1 MSKFLKP
8 HVHNQSLLNVKPGDP
23 DGFVS
28 KDGMWAAVPLAGK
41 KKGFC
46 IIHNGSQVYS
56 VKTYKQAL
64 DYIKKYSKI
73 KKEKLHPLWRTFY
86 DRKGTKK
93 QRCTWTF
100 L

>member
-1 MSKFLKP
+1 MPKFQKP
-8 HVHNQSLLNVKPGDP
+8 YVHNQSLLNSKPGDP

-28 KDGMWAAVPLAGK
+28 KDGMWAAVPWAGK

-46 IIHNGSQVYS
+46 IIHNGNQVHS

-64 DYIKKYSKI
+64 DYIKKHSKI
-73 KKEKLHPLWRTFY
+73 KKKATSSLE
-86 DRKGTKK
+86 
-93 QRCTWTF
+93 QF

>member
-1 MSKFLKP
+1 MENFLKP
-8 HVHNQSLLNVKPGDP
+8 FIPNPGILNSTKGDP
-23 DGFVS
+23 LGYCS

-46 IIHNGSQVYS
+46 IIHNGSQVHS

-73 KKEKLHPLWRTFY
+73 KKKATSSLE
-86 DRKGTKK
+86 
-93 QRCTWTF
+93 QF

>member
-1 MSKFLKP
+1 MTKFLKP
-8 HVHNQSLLNVKPGDP
+8 HVHNQSLLNSKSGDP

-28 KDGMWAAVPLAGK
+28 NDGMWAAVPWAGK

-46 IIHNGSQVYS
+46 IIHNGNQVHS

-73 KKEKLHPLWRTFY
+73 KKKATSSLEK
-86 DRKGTKK
+86 
-93 QRCTWTF
+93 F